1 MKKLRNLLLIGFVL
15 LMLLPSTVS
24 AAAPYKTYTYS
35 PDGELLVSP
44 DAYLPEMQ
52 NIDYEYIGLDYDSAS
67 KSAQKPLHG
76 ARDIFVGPDEKVYI
90 ADTGN
95 NRILVLT
102 KYYKLDYII
111 ETFLNDYG
119 VPDKFSNPAGVF
131 VNEDYIYVC
140 DTDSNR
146 IVMFRTGI
154 KDTDESFVKII
165 EQPES
170 SLFEEGAI
178 YKPIACAVDQYGR
191 IFVISSTT
199 YQGVIVINEDAEF
212 FGFIGAQNDTLSAL
226 EILWRRFQTKEQREQ
241 QAEITSKELN
251 NITIDENNFIYVTT
265 SALEDEDLEAQIT
278 SKDKKTSPV
287 KKLNASGADV
297 MKRNGDYAP
306 SGEVRLS
313 TLSSAKIKGP
323 SKLVDVGIGPVG
335 TWSIIDE
342 KRSKIYTYDENG
354 NLLFAFGDMGDQV
367 GNVLKI
373 TGIAYQ
379 GSKMLVLDSS
389 NDCIVVYNR
398 TEYGDLLIEAL
409 QNDADRKFDLA
420 TEDWTRILQ
429 RNNNYSMAYLQLGRA
444 AARSGDYDTAMGYFE
459 RIKNTEDYS
468 EAFAEVRSEWAKDNF
483 WIIPVVVV
491 IVAILVVKFFSYA
504 GKVNRRATLKI
515 GRRSLKEEVLYAFHI
530 IFHPFD
536 GFWDLKHERRGSL
549 KSAFVIL
556 LVTIAAFFYKSI
568 GTAYIHDPSD
578 AGYMSVVGNITAVV
592 VPVLLWVIAN
602 WCITTLFEGEG
613 SMKDIF
619 VATCY
624 SLTPLPLLMIPA
636 VLLTN
641 VLTLDEAGIIA
652 MLNGFAFLW
661 MGILLVFG
669 TMITHDYS
677 LGKNI
682 ITCIVTVL
690 GMAFIMFIIIL
701 FSTLMTQ
708 IVGFISNIAVE
719 LSFRM

>member
-15 LMLLPSTVS
+15 LMLLPGTVS

-44 DAYLPEMQ
+44 DAYLPEMK
-52 NIDYEYIGLDYDSAS
+52 NIDSNYIGIETDGPN
-67 KSAQKPLHG
+67 QKTLHG
-76 ARDIFVGPDEKVYI
+76 AGDIFVGPDEKVYI

-95 NRILVLT
+95 NRIIVLT

-111 ETFLNDYG
+111 ETFINDYG
-119 VPDKFSNPAGVF
+119 VPDGFSNPTGVF

-191 IFVISSTT
+191 IFVVSSTT

-212 FGFIGAQNDTLSAL
+212 FGFIGSQSDTLSAL
-226 EILWRRFQTKEQREQ
+226 EMLWRRFQTEEQRAQ
-241 QAEITSKELN
+241 QAANTSKELN

-265 SALEDEDLEAQIT
+265 SNIDEDDLEAQIT

-297 MKRNGDYAP
+297 MKRNGEFAP

-313 TLSSAKIKGP
+313 TRSSAKIKGP
-323 SKLVDVGIGPVG
+323 SKLVDVGTGPVG

-354 NLLFAFGDMGDQV
+354 NLLFAFGDMGDQI
-367 GNVLKI
+367 GNVSKI

-379 GSKMLVLDSS
+379 GSKILVLDSS

-398 TEYGDLLIEAL
+398 TEYGDMLINAL
-409 QNDADRKFDLA
+409 QNDGDRKFDLA

-444 AARSGDYDTAMGYFE
+444 AARAGDYDTAMSYFE

-468 EAFAEVRSEWAKDNF
+468 DAFAEVRSEWAKDNF

-491 IVAILVVKFFSYA
+491 VVAILVVKFFSYA

-515 GRRSLKEEVLYAFHI
+515 GRRSLKEEVLYAFHV

-536 GFWDLKHERRGSL
+536 GFWDLKHERRGSV
-549 KSAFVIL
+549 KSAFVL
-556 LVTIAAFFYKSI
+556 LLFTIAAFFYKSI
-568 GTAYIHDPSD
+568 GTAYIHNPSD
-578 AGYMSVVGNITAVV
+578 AGYMSIIGNITAVV
-592 VPVLLWVIAN
+592 VPLLLWVIAN
-602 WCITTLFEGEG
+602 WCFTTLFEGEG

-619 VATCY
+619 IATCY

-636 VLLTN
+636 VFLTN
-641 VLTLDEAGIIA
+641 FLTLDEAGIVS

-682 ITCIVTVL
+682 LTCIVTVV
-690 GMAFIMFIIIL
+690 GMAFIMFIVIL
-701 FSTLMTQ
+701 FSTLMSQ

>member
-1 MKKLRNLLLIGFVL
+1 MKKLRNLLIIAFVL
-15 LMLLPSTVS
+15 LMVMPSVIG

-35 PDGELLVSP
+35 PEGELLVSP
-44 DAYLPEMQ
+44 DAYLPELK
-52 NIDYEYIGLDYDSAS
+52 NIDWEYMGIKYNPQDTSV
-67 KSAQKPLHG
+67 QKPLHG

-90 ADTGN
+90 ADTAN

-119 VPDKFSNPAGVF
+119 VPDRFSNPSGVF
-131 VNEDYIYVC
+131 VNNKHIYVC

-146 IVMFRTGI
+146 IVMFKTGI
-154 KDTDESFVKII
+154 KDTNESFVKII

-170 SLFEEGAI
+170 NLFEEGAI

-191 IFVISSTT
+191 IFVVSSTT
-199 YQGVIVINEDAEF
+199 YQGVIVINDQAEF

-241 QAEITSKELN
+241 QAEVTSKELN
-251 NITIDENNFIYVTT
+251 NISIDKDNFIYVTT
-265 SALEDEDLEAQIT
+265 SALDEADLQAQIT

-297 MKRNGDYAP
+297 MKRNAEYAP

-313 TLSSAKIKGP
+313 TLSTAKIKGP

-354 NLLFAFGDMGDQV
+354 NLLFAFGDMGEQT
-367 GNVLKI
+367 GNIAKI
-373 TGIAYQ
+373 TGVAYQ

-389 NDCIVVYNR
+389 NDCFVVYNR
-398 TEYGDLLIEAL
+398 TEYGDMLIDAL
-409 QNDADRKFDLA
+409 QNDADRRYDLA
-420 TEDWTRILQ
+420 TTDWTNILQ
-429 RNNNYSMAYLQLGRA
+429 RNNNYSIAYLQLGRA
-444 AARSGDYDTAMGYFE
+444 AARDGDYDTAMEYFE
-459 RIKNTEDYS
+459 RIKNTVDYS
-468 EAFAEVRSEWAKDNF
+468 AAFAEVRSTWAKQNF
-483 WIIPVVVV
+483 WIIPVAIIV
-491 IVAILVVKFFSYA
+491 IALLVVKFFSYA

-515 GRRSLKEEVLYAFHI
+515 GRRSLKEEVLYAFHV

-536 GFWDLKHERRGSL
+536 GFWDLKHERRGSM
-549 KSAFVIL
+549 KSAFVL
-556 LVTIAAFFYKSI
+556 LLFTIVAFFYKSV
-568 GTAYIHDPSD
+568 GTSYMHNPAD

-592 VPVLLWVIAN
+592 VPLLLWVIAN
-602 WCITTLFEGEG
+602 WCFTTLFEGEG

-619 VATCY
+619 IATCY
-624 SLTPLPLLMIPA
+624 SLTPLPMLMIPA
-636 VLLTN
+636 VVLTN
-641 VLTLDEAGIIA
+641 FLTLDEAGIISL
-652 MLNGFAFLW
+652 LNGFAFIW
-661 MGILLVFG
+661 MGLLLILG
-669 TMITHDYS
+669 TMLTHDYS
-677 LGKNI
+677 LGKNVL
-682 ITCIVTVL
+682 TCIVTVV
-690 GMAFIMFIIIL
+690 GMAFIMFIVIL